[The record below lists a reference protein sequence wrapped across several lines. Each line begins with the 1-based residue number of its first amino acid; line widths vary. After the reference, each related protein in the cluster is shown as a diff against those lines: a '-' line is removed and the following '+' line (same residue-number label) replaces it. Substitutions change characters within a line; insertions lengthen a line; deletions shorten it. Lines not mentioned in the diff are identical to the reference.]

1 MFESE
6 SDRGVEV
13 VHEVLHVLELFG
25 GAKKDQEDMI
35 YESLP
40 ERY

>member
-1 MFESE
+1 MFESGF
-6 SDRGVEV
+6 DRGVAV

-25 GAKKDQEDMI
+25 GAKEDQEDII

-40 ERY
+40 ESD